1 MLKKSI
7 LPTLIGIMAV
17 LYIFIIP
24 AEPLALKIV
33 FKLIPMLLI
42 ILYAFRQLPAR
53 PAPAMRLIIIGL
65 FFCMLGD
72 GFIAV
77 SFVAGLGAFL
87 VGHVFYLTGFIKM
100 SRTNMTRL
108 ASIFPIGL
116 YSFFIGRQLIT
127 ALQTEGNDGLVIPV
141 VAYMLVISLMALT
154 AILTDSLLATAG
166 SILFV
171 ISDSILSWNMFVS
184 TIPYSD
190 VLIMT
195 TYYSAQFLIAGSL
208 ASLGKSVRH
217 EEGKSMNM
225 Q

>member
-1 MLKKSI
+1 ML
-7 LPTLIGIMAV
+7 LPILIGIMAA
-17 LYIFIIP
+17 LYLFIIP

-42 ILYAFRQLPAR
+42 ILYAFRQLPAK

-77 SFVAGLGAFL
+77 QFVAGLGAFL
-87 VGHVFYLTGFIKM
+87 IGHVFYLTGFIKM
-100 SRTNMTRL
+100 SRMNKTRL
-108 ASIFPIGL
+108 ATLLPIGL
-116 YSFFIGRQLIT
+116 YSFIIGRQLIA

-141 VAYMLVISLMALT
+141 IAYMLVISLMALT
-154 AILTDSLLATAG
+154 AILTGNRWATAG

-184 TIPYSD
+184 AIPYSD

-195 TYYSAQFLIAGSL
+195 TYYTSQFLIAHSL

-225 Q
+225 

>member
-1 MLKKSI
+1 MNKWI
-7 LPTLIGIMAV
+7 LPTLIGIMAA

-24 AEPLALKIV
+24 QEPLALKIV

-42 ILYAFRQLPAR
+42 ILYAFRQLPAK
-53 PAPAMRLIIIGL
+53 PASAMRLIIIGL

-77 SFVAGLGAFL
+77 SFVAGLGVFL
-87 VGHVFYLTGFIKM
+87 MGHVFYLMGFIKM
-100 SRTNMTRL
+100 SRLKMTRL
-108 ASIFPIGL
+108 AALLPIGL
-116 YSFFIGRQLIT
+116 YSFIIGRQLIT

-141 VAYMLVISLMALT
+141 IAYMLVISLMALT
-154 AILTDSLLATAG
+154 AILTENLWATAG

-184 TIPYSD
+184 AIPYSD

-195 TYYSAQFLIAGSL
+195 TYYSAQFLIAKSL
-208 ASLGKSVRH
+208 ASLRKSVGH

-225 Q
+225 

>member
-1 MLKKSI
+1 LKKWI
-7 LPTLIGIMAV
+7 LPTLIVIMAV

-24 AEPLALKIV
+24 PEPLALKIV

-42 ILYAFRQLPAR
+42 ILYAFRQLPAN
-53 PAPAMRLIIIGL
+53 PSPAMRLIVIGL

-100 SRTNMTRL
+100 SRINKMRFAAL
-108 ASIFPIGL
+108 LPIGL
-116 YSFFIGRQLIT
+116 YSFIIGRQLIT

-141 VAYMLVISLMALT
+141 VAYMLVISLMAFT
-154 AILTDSLLATAG
+154 AILTDNLWATAG

-184 TIPYSD
+184 AIPYSD

-195 TYYSAQFLIAGSL
+195 TYYSAQFLIAKSL
-208 ASLGKSVRH
+208 SSLGKSVRH
-217 EEGKSMNM
+217 EEGKRLNI
-225 Q
+225 

>member
-1 MLKKSI
+1 MLKKML
-7 LPTLIGIMAV
+7 LPILIGIMAA
-17 LYIFIIP
+17 LYLFIIP

-42 ILYAFRQLPAR
+42 ILYAFRQLPAK

-77 SFVAGLGAFL
+77 QFVAGLGAFL
-87 VGHVFYLTGFIKM
+87 IGHVFYLTGFIKM
-100 SRTNMTRL
+100 SRMNKTRL
-108 ASIFPIGL
+108 ATLLPIGL
-116 YSFFIGRQLIT
+116 YSFIIGRQLIA

-141 VAYMLVISLMALT
+141 IAYMLVISLMALT
-154 AILTDSLLATAG
+154 AILTGNRWATAG

-184 TIPYSD
+184 AIPYSD

-195 TYYSAQFLIAGSL
+195 TYYTSQFLIAHSL

-225 Q
+225 

>member
-1 MLKKSI
+1 MLNKWI

-24 AEPLALKIV
+24 SEPFVLKII

-42 ILYAFRQLPAR
+42 ILYAFRQLPKR
-53 PAPAMRLIIIGL
+53 PAPAMRLIVIGL

-87 VGHVFYLTGFIKM
+87 VGHVFYLMGFIKM
-100 SRTNMTRL
+100 SRINKTRL
-108 ASIFPIGL
+108 AALLPIGL
-116 YSFFIGRQLIT
+116 YSFIIGRQLIT

-154 AILTDSLLATAG
+154 AILTGNLWATAG

-184 TIPYSD
+184 AIPYSD

-195 TYYSAQFLIAGSL
+195 TYYLAQFLIAGSL

-217 EEGKSMNM
+217 EQGKEIIM
-225 Q
+225 

>member
-1 MLKKSI
+1 MLNKWM
-7 LPTLIGIMAV
+7 LPILIGIMAA
-17 LYIFIIP
+17 LYIWIIP
-24 AEPLALKIV
+24 TEPLALKIV

-42 ILYAFRQLPAR
+42 IFYAFRQLPAK
-53 PAPAMRLIIIGL
+53 PAPAMRLIVIGL

-77 SFVAGLGAFL
+77 SFVAGLGSFL
-87 VGHVFYLTGFIKM
+87 IGHVFYLMGFIKM
-100 SRTNMTRL
+100 SSMNKIRFAAL
-108 ASIFPIGL
+108 LPIAL
-116 YSFFIGRQLIT
+116 YSFFIGRQLISP
-127 ALQTEGNDGLVIPV
+127 LQTEGNAGLVIPV

-154 AILTDSLLATAG
+154 AILTGNLWATAG

-184 TIPYSD
+184 AIPYSD

-208 ASLGKSVRH
+208 ASLGESVRH
-217 EEGKSMNM
+217 EEGKRLNIY
-225 Q
+225 

>member
-1 MLKKSI
+1 MLNKWI
-7 LPTLIGIMAV
+7 LPTLIGIMAL

-24 AEPLALKIV
+24 PEPFMLKII

-42 ILYAFRQLPAR
+42 ILYAFRQLPAL
-53 PAPAMRLIIIGL
+53 PASAMRLIVIGL

-87 VGHVFYLTGFIKM
+87 VGHVFYLIGFIKM
-100 SRTNMTRL
+100 SRMNMTRL
-108 ASIFPIGL
+108 AALLPIGL
-116 YSFFIGRQLIT
+116 YSFFIGRQLIA

-141 VAYMLVISLMALT
+141 VAYMVIISLMALT
-154 AILTDSLLATAG
+154 AIMTGNLWATTG

-184 TIPYSD
+184 AIPYSD

-208 ASLGKSVRH
+208 ASLGKSVSH
-217 EEGKSMNM
+217 EEGKRLNM
-225 Q
+225 

>member
-1 MLKKSI
+1 MLNKWM
-7 LPTLIGIMAV
+7 LPTLIGIMAA
-17 LYIFIIP
+17 LYIWIIP
-24 AEPLALKIV
+24 TEPLALKIV

-42 ILYAFRQLPAR
+42 IFYAFRQLPAK
-53 PAPAMRLIIIGL
+53 PVPAMRLIVIGL

-77 SFVAGLGAFL
+77 SFVAGLGSFL
-87 VGHVFYLTGFIKM
+87 IGHVFYLMGFIKM
-100 SRTNMTRL
+100 SSMNKTRFAAL
-108 ASIFPIGL
+108 LPIAL
-116 YSFFIGRQLIT
+116 YSFFIGRQLIS

-154 AILTDSLLATAG
+154 AILTGNLWATAG

-184 TIPYSD
+184 AIPYSD

-208 ASLGKSVRH
+208 ASLGKSGRH
-217 EEGKSMNM
+217 EEGKRLNI
-225 Q
+225 

>member
-1 MLKKSI
+1 MLNKSM

-24 AEPLALKIV
+24 QEPLALKIV

-53 PAPAMRLIIIGL
+53 PAPAMRLVIIGL

-116 YSFFIGRQLIT
+116 YSFIIGRQLIT
-127 ALQTEGNDGLVIPV
+127 SLQTEGNDGLVIPV
-141 VAYMLVISLMALT
+141 IAYMLVISLMALT
-154 AILTDSLLATAG
+154 AILTDNLWATAG

-184 TIPYSD
+184 AIPYSD

-195 TYYSAQFLIAGSL
+195 TYYSAQFLIAVSL
-208 ASLGKSVRH
+208 ASLGNSVSH
-217 EEGKSMNM
+217 EEGKRLNM
-225 Q
+225 

>member
-1 MLKKSI
+1 MLNKTI
-7 LPTLIGIMAV
+7 LPILIGIMAA

-24 AEPLALKIV
+24 AEPLPLKIA
-33 FKLIPMLLI
+33 FKLIPMALI
-42 ILYAFRQLPAR
+42 MFYAFRQLPSR

-72 GFIAV
+72 AFIAV
-77 SFVAGLGAFL
+77 QFVAGLGAFL

-100 SRTNMTRL
+100 SRMNKTRL
-108 ASIFPIGL
+108 AALLPIGL
-116 YSFFIGRQLIT
+116 YSFIIGRQLIT

-154 AILTDSLLATAG
+154 AILTGNLWATAG

-184 TIPYSD
+184 ALPYSD

-208 ASLGKSVRH
+208 ASLGNSVSH
-217 EEGKSMNM
+217 EEGKRLNM
-225 Q
+225 

>member
-1 MLKKSI
+1 MKKML
-7 LPTLIGIMAV
+7 LPILIGIMAA
-17 LYIFIIP
+17 LYLFIIP

-42 ILYAFRQLPAR
+42 ILYAFRQLPAK

-77 SFVAGLGAFL
+77 QFVAGLGAFL
-87 VGHVFYLTGFIKM
+87 IGHVFYLTGFIKM
-100 SRTNMTRL
+100 SRMNKTRL
-108 ASIFPIGL
+108 ATLLPIGL
-116 YSFFIGRQLIT
+116 YSFIIGRQLIA

-141 VAYMLVISLMALT
+141 IAYMLVISLMALT
-154 AILTDSLLATAG
+154 AILTGNRWATAG

-184 TIPYSD
+184 AIPYSD

-195 TYYSAQFLIAGSL
+195 TYYTSQFLIAHSL

-225 Q
+225 

>member
-1 MLKKSI
+1 MLKKTM
-7 LPTLIGIMAV
+7 LPILIGIMAA
-17 LYIFIIP
+17 LYIWIIP
-24 AEPLALKIV
+24 PEPLILKIA

-42 ILYAFRQLPAR
+42 ILYAFRQLPAK
-53 PAPAMRLIIIGL
+53 PKPAMRLIVIGL

-77 SFVAGLGAFL
+77 SFVAGLGSFL
-87 VGHVFYLTGFIKM
+87 IGHVFYLMGFIKI
-100 SRTNMTRL
+100 SRINKSRL
-108 ASIFPIGL
+108 AALLPIGL
-116 YSFFIGRQLIT
+116 YSFIIGRQLIS
-127 ALQTEGNDGLVIPV
+127 ALQTEGNEGLVIPV

-154 AILTDSLLATAG
+154 AIMTGNLWATAG

-184 TIPYSD
+184 AIPYSD

-208 ASLGKSVRH
+208 VSLGNSVRH
-217 EEGKSMNM
+217 EEGKRLNM
-225 Q
+225 

>member
-1 MLKKSI
+1 MLNKWI
-7 LPTLIGIMAV
+7 LPTLIGIMAAI
-17 LYIFIIP
+17 YIFIIP
-24 AEPLALKIV
+24 QEPLALKIV

-42 ILYAFRQLPAR
+42 ILYAFRQLTFK

-87 VGHVFYLTGFIKM
+87 VGHVFYLMGFIKM
-100 SRTNMTRL
+100 SRINMTRL
-108 ASIFPIGL
+108 AALLPIGL
-116 YSFFIGRQLIT
+116 YSFIIGRQLIT

-141 VAYMLVISLMALT
+141 IAYMLVISLMALT
-154 AILTDSLLATAG
+154 AILTENLWATAG

-184 TIPYSD
+184 AIPYSD

-195 TYYSAQFLIAGSL
+195 TYYSAQFLIATSL
-208 ASLGKSVRH
+208 ASLRKSVGH
-217 EEGKSMNM
+217 EEGKSINM
-225 Q
+225 

>member
-1 MLKKSI
+1 MLNKWM
-7 LPTLIGIMAV
+7 LPTLIGIMAA
-17 LYIFIIP
+17 LYIWIIP
-24 AEPLALKIV
+24 TEPLALKIV

-42 ILYAFRQLPAR
+42 IFYAFRQLPAK
-53 PAPAMRLIIIGL
+53 PAPAMCLIVIGL

-77 SFVAGLGAFL
+77 SFVAGLGSFL
-87 VGHVFYLTGFIKM
+87 IGHVFYLMGFINM
-100 SRTNMTRL
+100 SSMNKTRFAAL
-108 ASIFPIGL
+108 LPIAL
-116 YSFFIGRQLIT
+116 YSLFIGRQLIS

-154 AILTDSLLATAG
+154 AILTGNLWATAG

-184 TIPYSD
+184 AIPYSD

-208 ASLGKSVRH
+208 ASLGESVRH
-217 EEGKSMNM
+217 EEGKRLNI
-225 Q
+225 